1 VSKAVSS
8 NVKVAL
14 SGLGGDELFIGYNGY
29 FRYLQNRRTPVLSF
43 FDHIAEFHI
52 LKRILPFKVLNHL
65 FSFRANNDNVLQY
78 IFHLQKN
85 VDLFTRRFL
94 NSDLLDNNPYLLT
107 AKMIRENYPLGTD
120 RLNQIRLLYISQ
132 HMGNIL
138 LRDSDS
144 VSMKHSLEVRFP
156 LIDIR
161 LTEQALKMPIEY
173 LIADLKSCSE
183 RNYNT
188 SGLKRMLL
196 DAFKRELPPD
206 SFNLSKK
213 GFQVP
218 MNNWLRTTFRPYME
232 DTINNPSDL
241 FNKKEIKSI
250 YQDGVYPDYDFKKL
264 WSILVL
270 DHWFKKIYKHKF

>member
-1 VSKAVSS
+1 
-8 NVKVAL
+8 
-14 SGLGGDELFIGYNGY
+14 
-29 FRYLQNRRTPVLSF
+29 
-43 FDHIAEFHI
+43 
-52 LKRILPFKVLNHL
+52 
-65 FSFRANNDNVLQY
+65 
-78 IFHLQKN
+78 
-85 VDLFTRRFL
+85 
-94 NSDLLDNNPYLLT
+94 
-107 AKMIRENYPLGTD
+107 
-120 RLNQIRLLYISQ
+120 
-132 HMGNIL
+132 MGNIL